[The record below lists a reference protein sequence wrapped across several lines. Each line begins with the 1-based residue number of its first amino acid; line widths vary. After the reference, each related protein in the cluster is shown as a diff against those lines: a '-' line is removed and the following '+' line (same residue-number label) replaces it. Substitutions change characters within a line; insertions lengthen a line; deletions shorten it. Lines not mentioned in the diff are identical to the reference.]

1 MATVTIQLA
10 RDGACRTLHVNP
22 RLERKTALITGAG
35 SGIGGAI
42 AALFAQEGADLAL
55 LDRDAEAVDQ
65 LSRKLHADTGRR
77 CIPLHADVTDA
88 ERINSCFAQAIDALG
103 RIDILINCAGV
114 NVFRDPL
121 TLQAADWE
129 RCLDVNLRGVWHCIS
144 AALPSMLAAGYG
156 HVVNIASVHGHK
168 IIPGSFPYPVAKHGL
183 IGLTRSLGIEYAD
196 RGIRVNSISPGL
208 IMTPAA
214 ERWLESCPDPDAERR
229 RQADL
234 LPCKRIGEPSEV
246 AYTALFLASDEA
258 RFINATDVLIDG
270 GRSQLYHA

>member
-1 MATVTIQLA
+1 M
-10 RDGACRTLHVNP
+10 
-22 RLERKTALITGAG
+22 ITGAG

-42 AALFAQEGADLAL
+42 AELFAREGADLAL
-55 LDRDAEAVDQ
+55 LDMDAEAVVR
-65 LSRKLHADTGRR
+65 LSQELHAATGRR
-77 CIPLHADVTDA
+77 CLPLHADVTDA
-88 ERINSCFAQAIDALG
+88 VRINACFAETVDTLG

-121 TLQAADWE
+121 TLEAADWD
-129 RCLDVNLRGVWHCIS
+129 RCFDVNLRGAWHCIS
-144 AALPSMLAAGYG
+144 AALPSMLANGYG

-183 IGLTRSLGIEYAD
+183 IGLTRSLGIEYAN

-214 ERWLESCPDPDAERR
+214 ERWLASCPDPEAERQ

-234 LPCKRIGEPSEV
+234 LPSKRIGEPSEV

-258 RFINATDVLIDG
+258 RFINATDILIDG